1 MGQPFAGVEARIVGS
16 DGQDAG
22 SGPGELRVKSPQLFR
37 EYWNRPDATAEAFD
51 SEGFYRTGDTAV
63 VEDGYFKL
71 LGRTSV
77 DIIKHGGYKISAL
90 GIESVLLEH
99 PAIAEAAVLGLPDET
114 YGERIAAV
122 VALEKPGPA
131 GSGDGGSKGS
141 SSSSSGLEL
150 AELRQW
156 AADRLPPYQLPAE
169 LRVVPAI
176 PRNAMGKV
184 NKKEL
189 RLQLFGGGGSA
200 SVAA

>member
-1 MGQPFAGVEARIVGS
+1 MYLQ
-16 DGQDAG
+16 
-22 SGPGELRVKSPQLFR
+22 
-37 EYWNRPDATAEAFD
+37 
-51 SEGFYRTGDTAV
+51 
-63 VEDGYFKL
+63 
-71 LGRTSV
+71 
-77 DIIKHGGYKISAL
+77 
-90 GIESVLLEH
+90 
-99 PAIAEAAVLGLPDET
+99 
-114 YGERIAAV
+114 RIAAV

-169 LRVVPAI
+169 LRVVPAT

-200 SVAA
+200 